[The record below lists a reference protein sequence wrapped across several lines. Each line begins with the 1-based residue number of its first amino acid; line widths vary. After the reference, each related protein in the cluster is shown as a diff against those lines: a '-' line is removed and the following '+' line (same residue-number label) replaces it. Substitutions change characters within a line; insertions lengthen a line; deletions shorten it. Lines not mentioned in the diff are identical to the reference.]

1 MIRQEALEILHN
13 MVQSQNLRKHCY
25 AVGAVM
31 ATLALKFEMS
41 NDKCQIWEIAGL
53 LHDADYEKYPKKHPS
68 VTIEELEKRK
78 EDPELIAA
86 IKAHAWGYRE
96 GYPKPESKF
105 EWSLYI
111 CDELTGLI
119 VACALVRPDR
129 KLASVDVASVMKK
142 WNQKSFAAGVDR
154 SHIELCDEKLGIK
167 LPDFIQIALSAMQ
180 AIAID
185 LGL

>member
-1 MIRQEALEILHN
+1 
-13 MVQSQNLRKHCY
+13 MVS
-25 AVGAVM
+25 
-31 ATLALKFEMS
+31 
-41 NDKCQIWEIAGL
+41 
-53 LHDADYEKYPKKHPS
+53 
-68 VTIEELEKRK
+68 
-78 EDPELIAA
+78 A
-86 IKAHAWGYRE
+86 IKAHAWGYRDE
-96 GYPKPESKF
+96 LPEPVTKM

-119 VACALVRPDR
+119 VACALVRPDK
-129 KLASVDVASVMKK
+129 KLASVTVESILKK
-142 WNQKSFAAGVDR
+142 WNQKSFATGVDR